1 MFDVIEIARTIVSIH
16 WVSRVQ
22 PREDPAAPS
31 RAMTHHYDSS
41 PAVVEQHHS
50 RQHLYAIQTHVN
62 EIRKRTPWFRI
73 INVFSVPPETASAR
87 SARSSWSVETPCQ
100 S

>member
-1 MFDVIEIARTIVSIH
+1 MFDVIEIAHTVVSIH

-31 RAMTHHYDSS
+31 RA
-41 PAVVEQHHS
+41 AVEQRHS
-50 RQHLYAIQTHVN
+50 RQCLYAIQNHVN

-73 INVFSVPPETASAR
+73 INVFLVPPETASAR